1 MMMMLTS
8 SLLCQKSA
16 TNLSGVGR
24 GIGFTAKSFEK
35 LDKKYEEQILLNLG
49 YDEKIKDI
57 ILARNRLFRRLD
69 HCVETKGSDY
79 ISWHGTYQVKMR
91 MMTEED

>member
-1 MMMMLTS
+1 MQPICQELDEGS
-8 SLLCQKSA
+8 VSQQNLLKNW
-16 TNLSGVGR
+16 T
-24 GIGFTAKSFEK
+24 
-35 LDKKYEEQILLNLG
+35 KKYEEQILLNLG

-57 ILARNRLFRRLD
+57 IMAKNPLFRRLD